1 MKKIGNLLILAL
13 LTIGMGLAS
22 CVEDD
27 NPVTPDD
34 SQATIERVKELK
46 SKLQNSYL
54 HYPIIANDMMCG
66 AFSFNLLEDGKAS
79 KMGMVTIPDWE
90 TLSKSEEGKVDVK
103 VDSCDITWDVVPNYQ
118 GFAGDGITGDALRIT
133 MKGEQGQTHDVY
145 YMIGKL
151 DADSVKLLIP
161 SEYGMQDLS
170 MWRFENPEYL
180 CISEMSSA
188 ITLVSGFMFG
198 DMMAYAKEHF
208 EKLSGR
214 TDEDRMAFLK
224 ESGLDKLTDWVYD
237 FDSMGASTRKVA
249 RSLSRQTNVA
259 ATRASALATARA
271 EGEPDYPN
279 WMARISNNVKL
290 RDLVIPGSHDA
301 TTYGINSYLSSF
313 GQTQPLNL
321 RQQWDCGARAF
332 DLRVRYEK
340 GNVRLFHNMIPCN
353 MTLEYVASELN
364 DLVKTHPSEGAIVI
378 VKGEGNDAENGD
390 IQKIKSVLALAYP
403 DLAKGIDQLYSS
415 SDLDEPYTILR
426 SSGILRDYCDLAEYH
441 PDMTM
446 GDLRGKILVIF
457 RSDKDK
463 SLTSAGYASGWDD
476 KDRTLSR
483 YNGTGSVVLR
493 VQDNYGQ
500 GGDEG
505 SSTYLAKKVSDF
517 NKLWD
522 ASEKAADK
530 PTWYVNCPSG
540 YVWDLEGVIP
550 NYYSMA
556 QSCYPQFVKKIAS
569 HMGRGIVLQ
578 DFTGVNSGTRNYEDI
593 IKTILVLR
601 PTFGSLGEMFEK
613 GFEKLKDFAK
623 KAVDTIVDTW
633 DDIKKGAEDVWNT
646 ITDWFSARS
655 YTPRGKLIPASTRA
669 DGIYDLR
676 GDELVKAC
684 IYNNYYYGNRSD
696 LAVGDLYYSDG
707 THSPVLL
714 PNKTPI
720 GVVAYVDNP
729 NTTAD
734 DEIVEKGNGGGHG
747 LVLCLKNAASNVAW
761 STNSEF
767 GVSKFSGQQRV
778 TTTEGLTRT
787 TNVSGYRN
795 TATLTANADK
805 YPAAAKAKDYKG
817 LAAPAGTTGW
827 FLPSAQQ
834 WVKMMTGLGGL
845 DESAIILG
853 SSFGKNTAVG
863 KWEAALKKAGT
874 GNYDSMTPNLFYL
887 TSSEC
892 TAKVCITLNVH
903 TTGYVDNFVFRRDYK
918 NFASESFRVR
928 PILAF

>member
-1 MKKIGNLLILAL
+1 MRKQIRLLLMLAL
-13 LTIGMGLAS
+13 PMLLGLAS
-22 CVEDD
+22 CAEHDS
-27 NPVTPDD
+27 PVTPDD

-46 SKLQNSYL
+46 SKLQNTYL

-90 TLSKSEEGKVDVK
+90 TLSKSEKVDVK

-118 GFAGDGITGDALRIT
+118 GFAGDGLVGDALRIT
-133 MKGEQGQTHDVY
+133 MKGEQGQSHDVY

-198 DMMAYAKEHF
+198 DMIAYAKEHF
-208 EKLSGR
+208 EKLSGQ

-237 FDSMGASTRKVA
+237 FDSMGASARKVA
-249 RSLSRQTNVA
+249 RSQARQTNVA
-259 ATRASALATARA
+259 PTRAATRA

-279 WMARISNNVKL
+279 WMARISDKVKL

-301 TTYGINSYLSSF
+301 TTYGISSLMSSF

-340 GNVRLFHNMIPCN
+340 GNVRLFHNFIPCN
-353 MTLEYVASELN
+353 MTLDDVAKELN
-364 DLVKTHPSEGAIVI
+364 NLVRTHPSEGAIVI

-390 IQKIKSVLALAYP
+390 IDKIRNVLALAYP
-403 DLAKGIDQLYSS
+403 NLLKDIDQLYSS
-415 SDLDEPYTILR
+415 SDLDEPLTISR
-426 SSGILRDYCDLAEYH
+426 SSEILSFYCDLAEYH
-441 PDMTM
+441 PEMTM

-476 KDRTLSR
+476 NETLSR

-500 GGDEG
+500 GDDEG
-505 SSTYLAKKVSDF
+505 SSTYLANKVRDF
-517 NKLWD
+517 NELWD

-530 PTWYVNCPSG
+530 STWYVNCPSG

-556 QSCYPQFVKKIAS
+556 QSCYPKFVEKIAS

-578 DFTGVNSGTRNYEDI
+578 DFTGVNSGTRKYEDI

-601 PTFGSLGEMFEK
+601 HTFGSLGEMFEK
-613 GFEKLKDFAK
+613 GFEKVKDFVK
-623 KAVDTIVDTW
+623 KAVDTVVDAAKTVGETIE
-633 DDIKKGAEDVWNT
+633 DTAEEVWNW
-646 ITDWFSARS
+646 ITGLFGARS
-655 YTPRGKLIPASTRA
+655 YTRGMLNFASTRA
-669 DGIYDLR
+669 DGIYYLC

-684 IYNNYYYGNRSD
+684 IYNNYYYGNRSNYD
-696 LAVGDLYYSDG
+696 
-707 THSPVLL
+707 TH
-714 PNKTPI
+714 
-720 GVVAYVDNP
+720 
-729 NTTAD
+729 
-734 DEIVEKGNGGGHG
+734 NGGGGNTPYPFEAEMEEKYKDYNYIPLAGSPGMVESSGFDKLFNGNQYESGWQAKDDEWTKFNGVWYVEFKSKRPITPSKYWMCTASTWFPKRKPKSWKVYAKASAGDSWTTIATVTNDNRLSGEYKGFEYPLSVTGRQWQYFRLEISENHG
-747 LVLCLKNAASNVAW
+747 DTLLQF
-761 STNSEF
+761 SEF
-767 GVSKFSGQQRV
+767 EFDQK
-778 TTTEGLTRT
+778 
-787 TNVSGYRN
+787 
-795 TATLTANADK
+795 
-805 YPAAAKAKDYKG
+805 
-817 LAAPAGTTGW
+817 
-827 FLPSAQQ
+827 
-834 WVKMMTGLGGL
+834 
-845 DESAIILG
+845 
-853 SSFGKNTAVG
+853 
-863 KWEAALKKAGT
+863 
-874 GNYDSMTPNLFYL
+874 
-887 TSSEC
+887 
-892 TAKVCITLNVH
+892 
-903 TTGYVDNFVFRRDYK
+903 
-918 NFASESFRVR
+918 
-928 PILAF
+928 

>member
-1 MKKIGNLLILAL
+1 MRKQIRLLLMLAL
-13 LTIGMGLAS
+13 PMLLGLAS
-22 CVEDD
+22 CAEHDS
-27 NPVTPDD
+27 PVTPDD

-46 SKLQNSYL
+46 SKLQNTYL

-90 TLSKSEEGKVDVK
+90 TLSKSEKVDVK

-118 GFAGDGITGDALRIT
+118 GFAGDGLVGDALRIT

-145 YMIGKL
+145 YMIGKM

-161 SEYGMQDLS
+161 SEYGPQDLS

-208 EKLSGR
+208 EKLSGQ
-214 TDEDRMAFLK
+214 TDEDRMAFLQ

-237 FDSMGASTRKVA
+237 FDSMGASARKVA
-249 RSLSRQTNVA
+249 RSQARQTNVA

-279 WMARISNNVKL
+279 WMARISDNVKL

-301 TTYGINSYLSSF
+301 TTYGIISYLSSF

-321 RQQWDCGARAF
+321 SQQWNCGARAF

-353 MTLEYVASELN
+353 MTLEDVASELN

-403 DLAKGIDQLYSS
+403 KLLEGIDVLYSS

-476 KDRTLSR
+476 KDRTLLR
-483 YNGTGSVVLR
+483 YNGTESAVLR

-500 GGDEG
+500 GDDEG
-505 SSTYLAKKVSDF
+505 SSTYLAKKVRDF
-517 NKLWD
+517 NELWD

-556 QSCYPQFVKKIAS
+556 QSCYPKFVEKIAS

-578 DFTGVNSGTRNYEDI
+578 DFTGVNSGTRKYEDI

-601 PTFGSLGEMFEK
+601 HTFGSLGEMFEK
-613 GFEKLKDFAK
+613 GFEKVKEFAK
-623 KAVDTIVDTW
+623 KAVDTVVDTIEDTW
-633 DDIKKGAEDVWNT
+633 DDIKKTAEDVWNT
-646 ITDWFSARS
+646 ITGWFSARS
-655 YTPRGKLIPASTRA
+655 YTRGMLNSASTRA
-669 DGIYDLR
+669 SDGLYDLR
-676 GDELVKAC
+676 GDVLVKVC
-684 IYNNYYYGNRSD
+684 VYNNYYYGNRTSPSD
-696 LAVGDLYYSDG
+696 AELEEKYKDYNYIPLAG
-707 THSPVLL
+707 SPVTWKSYGYENLF
-714 PNKTPI
+714 NGKTWGDGWDAFNDDSDKVNGVWYAEFKSKRPI
-720 GVVAYVDNP
+720 TPSKYYMTTCFNASSYPEQNP
-729 NTTAD
+729 KSWK
-734 DEIVEKGNGGGHG
+734 VM
-747 LVLCLKNAASNVAW
+747 
-761 STNSEF
+761 
-767 GVSKFSGQQRV
+767 
-778 TTTEGLTRT
+778 
-787 TNVSGYRN
+787 
-795 TATLTANADK
+795 
-805 YPAAAKAKDYKG
+805 AKASARDSWTTIATVTNDNRLSGNEQRFEYPLSVMG
-817 LAAPAGTTGW
+817 L
-827 FLPSAQQ
+827 Q
-834 WVKMMTGLGGL
+834 WQYFRLEVSENHGGSHMQFTEFEF
-845 DESAIILG
+845 D
-853 SSFGKNTAVG
+853 
-863 KWEAALKKAGT
+863 KK
-874 GNYDSMTPNLFYL
+874 
-887 TSSEC
+887 
-892 TAKVCITLNVH
+892 
-903 TTGYVDNFVFRRDYK
+903 
-918 NFASESFRVR
+918 
-928 PILAF
+928 